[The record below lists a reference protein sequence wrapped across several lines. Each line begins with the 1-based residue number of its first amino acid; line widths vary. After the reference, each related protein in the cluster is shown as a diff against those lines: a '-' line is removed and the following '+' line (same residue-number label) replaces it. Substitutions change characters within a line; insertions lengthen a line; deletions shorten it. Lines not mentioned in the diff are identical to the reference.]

1 MSLNLIYFIKH
12 QRLFSFLC
20 TSSEVG
26 SCELADYVVGEKR
39 PQELATLRTII
50 ECENYWYLS
59 EVFAYRS

>member
-26 SCELADYVVGEKR
+26 SCELADYVVGEKK
-39 PQELATLRTII
+39 ATGISNI
-50 ECENYWYLS
+50 KNHH
-59 EVFAYRS
+59 